1 MNKLVEELFSSV
13 FDDDVKKD
21 DVVKAQ
27 AALDPTYADAI
38 NEHERTKKELEGRF
52 KEQNNNCEDFVKNNH
67 NTDFKPKAPKEF
79 KKMKL
84 SESLFESVFTETTDL
99 GDPLEMGRGACTPLI
114 PNYSQDIQNYI
125 KHYGEDP
132 REDNFIRKGLKRYAE
147 SLEDSRKEI
156 DAFNEYWT
164 ARYPAMIKC
173 LDAQLDMIPEDI
185 KTELA
190 EFLDGSIEINPNIN
204 VTATGNDVPVLN
216 TSLGEDTE
224 LEEAAT
230 TVPSNIYYKK
240 KRDPLADI
248 IMQELTSGEVVY
260 SLNDKGKFIPTWAPS
275 LNLDEMEVGA
285 SSDENGEYIIAHVG
299 HEEDLG
305 AVEDIA
311 RKYGK
316 QFKSGMDRYA
326 IGNKYFTKIY
336 VNDEDWD
343 EPYFDPDAQVR
354 SSGHKKHPEE
364 D

>member
-1 MNKLVEELFSSV
+1 MSTLVEELFSSI
-13 FDDDVKKD
+13 FDDDLKKD
-21 DVVKAQ
+21 DVIKAQ
-27 AALDPTYADAI
+27 AALDPTHADAI
-38 NEHERTKKELEGRF
+38 NDHERTKKTLEDRF
-52 KEQNNNCEDFVKNNH
+52 KDQKKACDDFIKDNH
-67 NTDFKPKAPKEF
+67 KQEPNTKAPKEL

-84 SESLFESVFTETTDL
+84 SESLFESVLTETTDF

-125 KHYGEDP
+125 KHYGEDS
-132 REDNFIRKGLKRYAE
+132 REDNFIRKSLKRYAE

-190 EFLDGSIEINPNIN
+190 EFLDGNIEVNPNIN

-216 TSLGEDTE
+216 ASLGEDTE

-230 TVPSNIYYKK
+230 TVPSNIYYKN

-285 SSDENGEYIIAHVG
+285 SSDENGDYIIAHVG

-316 QFKSGMDRYA
+316 QFKSGMDKYA
-326 IGNKYFTKIY
+326 VGNKYFTKIY
-336 VNDEDWD
+336 INDEDWD
-343 EPYFDPDAQVR
+343 DPYFDPDVQIR
-354 SSGHKKHPEE
+354 SSARKKHPEE